1 MSLTDRDKKIVLVL
15 VPLLLIVGYW
25 FLVLGPKRNEA
36 AKLGEQLTAAE
47 DKREAANATVGQLE
61 ASKDSYAKDY
71 ETVVRLG
78 KAIPA
83 SLDMPS
89 LLVQLETA
97 AKGTGIRFSRV
108 RAGDRNAAPAAP
120 APPSGS
126 GSAPGQGGDAAA
138 GGQQASTGAG
148 KATEQANEASK
159 TSDSANAAAGA
170 DPASSSGAAG
180 STDGTT
186 SGKPGLDSVPLD
198 FTFSGSFFDLADF
211 FHRMKRFVR
220 VANKDIRVQGRLM
233 TIDRLTFKSDRF
245 PVITAEVTSTV
256 YLSPKSQ
263 GTTAGATPQGPG
275 TDGTTPAAA
284 PSTTASNSGAQP
296 SSPVAQSGEDAR

>member
-1 MSLTDRDKKIVLVL
+1 MSLTERDRKIVLVL

-25 FLVLGPKRNEA
+25 FLVLGPKRDEA
-36 AKLGEQLTAAE
+36 AKLGEELTAAE

-61 ASKDSYAKDY
+61 SSKDSYAKDY

-120 APPSGS
+120 APSS
-126 GSAPGQGGDAAA
+126 SAPGQGGDAAA

-180 STDGTT
+180 ATEGST

-284 PSTTASNSGAQP
+284 PSTTASNPAAPP